1 VLTKLPT
8 RVVDVGNSCRDP
20 YLYITHGE
28 MGRFASLSHRW
39 GPPQMSFKRLTTTQ
53 NNLSEHCERIELDK
67 LPQTFRDAINITREL
82 GLRYIWIDSL
92 CIVQDSPEDWTFE
105 VNRMTDVY
113 RNAYVTLAADMAHHS
128 DAGLFVTDTCATN
141 GPPQVRQFSQ
151 ADDTGICHQIL
162 VRLNWPKPGKNRR
175 LGDLENDRS
184 CYASEAVSKLKSRA
198 WALQENMLSTCTVH
212 FTNAELIWEC
222 GNSYECSC
230 GNPMY
235 RNSTMSDFKAILKS
249 SSAARVHSEETSNL
263 ATSFWHS
270 VVEDFTY
277 RDLTYAKDRL
287 PAISSLARMLPFLEG
302 EYLAGLWRNRLA
314 DDLIWLNPLGRT
326 YWKLDNNSGASARP
340 DTPKLPNSYRI
351 QGEYAPSWS
360 CASIS
365 APVAFKIGD
374 LDDVISE
381 WRITGATCMPI
392 TTNLYGPVSKSSSLQ
407 VEGYVLPVTFSSVTS
422 PTSTGQNGNYHA
434 PMEVWVVRGD
444 KAFPGR
450 NKTWFDA
457 GAGDQEWR
465 VEGCAYYVLVI
476 GRRKADEIPLALI
489 LRGGGS
495 VDGDVYTRIG
505 IVSLEN
511 WKGHEWNIGA
521 QLRAITIF

>member
-1 VLTKLPT
+1 
-8 RVVDVGNSCRDP
+8 
-20 YLYITHGE
+20 
-28 MGRFASLSHRW
+28 
-39 GPPQMSFKRLTTTQ
+39 MSFKRLTTTQ

-151 ADDTGICHQIL
+151 ADDTGICHRIL

-198 WALQENMLSTCTVH
+198 WALQENMLSTRTVH

-326 YWKLDNNSGASARP
+326 YWELDNNSGASARP

-360 CASIS
+360 WASIS